1 MSEQVVP
8 EQAVVALDVG
18 GTTIDAACVSAG
30 GMVIGD
36 LRESASPS
44 AGTKDEIVA
53 ALARAIDGARDQVS
67 PDPRAASGGSR
78 VTACGIAIPAPFDY
92 TAGVSHMT
100 HKFQAIRGLKLGV
113 LLTEATGLPVS
124 FVNDADAF
132 GLGVSWRQFPDAARL
147 AVVTI
152 GTGLGGGFIE
162 DGRSLAEDP
171 RVPPGGEVW
180 DLPFEDGILEDYV
193 SARGV
198 VSLYEKALPRKTLRE
213 KAAGNTRGSHHQP
226 SARGVSELARRG
238 SQPALRAYQ
247 AMGTALGRGLAPVL
261 ARFAPEKIVV
271 GGQVAQSLGLFG
283 PAVSGAL
290 TAAGLPAIPVLPA
303 APGNLAILGAARVA
317 LSRG

>member
-1 MSEQVVP
+1 MSEQVGP

-18 GTTIDAACVSAG
+18 GTTIDAACVSADG
-30 GMVIGD
+30 TVIGD

-53 ALARAIDGARDQVS
+53 ALARAIDGARDRVS
-67 PDPRAASGGSR
+67 PDPQAASGGSP

-162 DGRSLAEDP
+162 NGRSLAEDP

-180 DLPFEDGILEDYV
+180 DLPFEGGILEDYV

-198 VSLYEKALPRKTLRE
+198 ASLYEKALSG
-213 KAAGNTRGSHHQP
+213 KAAGNAGGRHHQP

-261 ARFAPEKIVV
+261 ARFAPEKIVI
-271 GGQVAQSLGLFG
+271 GGQVAQSLDLFG
-283 PAVSGAL
+283 PAVADAL
-290 TAAGLPAIPVLPA
+290 TAAGLPEIPVLPA
-303 APGNLAILGAARVA
+303 APGNLALLGAARVA
-317 LSRG
+317 VSRV